1 MSLTYINSRIVY
13 LIIFSISICSFA
25 ENSNVDNFT
34 SDKKVDLSN
43 SSKTIDSSPKN
54 NLDLPSNKDLFS
66 TDNYTSNSA
75 DSGSS
80 SAPSDTSVGSAADPA
95 GFSAKANIE
104 AGKPPSTFTNEIKTN
119 CFLESTQAQ
128 SALKT
133 LCTEAPEST
142 ASCSENFVPAGTACN
157 PDTNSSV
164 LQQTALIQTLL
175 STAQGLTDSCST
187 FSKAMSLGKAAMAA
201 YTAYCSAKR
210 QMCDSSCSKSVTLV
224 KQMNSNANAVYLKLG
239 TTTCS
244 NTATAEE
251 CARENNDK
259 ARVKEIIRITS
270 SESQNTSPTVANKL
284 KVCATDMTTL
294 LGLGV
299 ANIASLAQAKSAS
312 DQCDKQTAANDS
324 KAAADANASTTVDCG
339 LAANADKP
347 ICICKANPRLKGCE
361 GVSTSL
367 ATNSTMSTGGSGSTS
382 GKGLAGNVGNGTDSA
397 ANKQFPSDLAKANK
411 NDGTSSGS
419 GMGGASSAGLT
430 GSTDSGS
437 GSEAQLAKNSSAGN
451 ANILTTE
458 SGGGGG
464 YRFGFGSSS
473 ANRNPARG
481 VANAGGAKGKLSAMD
496 WSNQV
501 TSVAGKS
508 NFDKI
513 KTRYNENRTSLLA
526 R

>member
-1 MSLTYINSRIVY
+1 MSFKLFN
-13 LIIFSISICSFA
+13 SISIFILIINFSTFCIA
-25 ENSNVDNFT
+25 ENGSNVDIFLA
-34 SDKKVDLSN
+34 DKKVDLSN
-43 SSKTIDSSPKN
+43 SSKTMDSSPQGSY
-54 NLDLPSNKDLFS
+54 NLPTNKELFS
-66 TDNYTSNSA
+66 TDSYQSNSA
-75 DSGSS
+75 ADSSSGASSGDSG
-80 SAPSDTSVGSAADPA
+80 AAGAA
-95 GFSAKANIE
+95 GFSEKANIE
-104 AGKPPSTFTNEIKTN
+104 SNKPPSTFDKDIQAA
-119 CFLESTQAQ
+119 CFLQSDMAQ
-128 SALKT
+128 QALKE
-133 LCTEAPEST
+133 LCTDAPKST
-142 ASCSENFVPAGTACN
+142 ASCSENFIPAGTACN

-175 STAQGLTDSCST
+175 SSAQGLTDSCSI

-201 YTAYCSAKR
+201 YTTYCSVKR

-224 KQMNSNANAVYLKLG
+224 KQMNSAANSIYLKLG
-239 TTTCS
+239 TTSCLNPS
-244 NTATAEE
+244 NTE
-251 CARENNDK
+251 CTFENNDK
-259 ARVKEIIRITS
+259 NRVKEIIKITS

-299 ANIASLAQAKSAS
+299 ANIASLAQAKNSS
-312 DQCDKQTAANDS
+312 DQCEKQTAANDTV
-324 KAAADANASTTVDCG
+324 KATDAASATVDCG
-339 LAANADKP
+339 LSANADKP
-347 ICICKANPRLKGCE
+347 VCICKANPRLKGCE

-382 GKGLAGNVGNGTDSA
+382 GKGLSGNIGNGTDA
-397 ANKQFPSDLAKANK
+397 AINKQFPSDLAKTNK

-419 GMGGASSAGLT
+419 GFGGGSTAGLT

-437 GSEAQLAKNSSAGN
+437 ASEAQLSKNASAGN
-451 ANILTTE
+451 ANILSTE

-464 YRFGFGSSS
+464 YRFGLGSNTAGRSQ
-473 ANRNPARG
+473 ARG